1 MMSLKIFSHVFYF
14 CREGTELLINRRP
27 EDLRWTEIQWVTC
40 IFTPWNQAG
49 NSFCGYF
56 SQTDE
61 IELRLE
67 MEHPISIQGPIHCDG
82 VLRSPSPSTRTQAPE
97 KTSQVL
103 EPSQDEIELRL
114 EMENPISIQEP
125 IHCDGVLRSPS
136 PSSRTQAPERTCNR
150 SRPWVASLN
159 SSNRQSRWLII
170 YMTHVGLVRGC
181 MTHFSEKPKHSTMY
195 AMIQLPDVFY

>member
-56 SQTDE
+56 SQT
-61 IELRLE
+61 
-67 MEHPISIQGPIHCDG
+67 
-82 VLRSPSPSTRTQAPE
+82 
-97 KTSQVL
+97 
-103 EPSQDEIELRL
+103 DEIELRL